1 MNGLSTTLLL
11 SKVFFLHVIERV
23 WIPRQVTVIGKLAA
37 ASPLQSADVEEEDVT
52 VGPGLLPVARG
63 KYSPASSSRRGGSWS
78 P

>member
-37 ASPLQSADVEEEDVT
+37 ASPLQSADVEVDDS
-52 VGPGLLPVARG
+52 VGSGLHPVARG
-63 KYSPASSSRRGGSWS
+63 L
-78 P
+78 